1 MDFGL
6 HPSKKLQK
14 LFTEKPYQIQ
24 EPEKSKIIF
33 LGRDANWDINIEKDP
48 LFPEF
53 EEYLKNG
60 ISYWQTHGYHTPM
73 LSPNYKGDGKTYH
86 RNFKKIGFT
95 SDNAEAICFLELLK
109 FPTYGMSSKYQKEY
123 IRMVLD
129 ENNKDHLNRIKKL
142 QQNGKVNFFI
152 PDGLRK
158 YIYELQLFPSNANN
172 VIYHTHF
179 SNAIS
184 NEEITRI
191 RQYCISVLKN

>member
-73 LSPNYKGDGKTYH
+73 LSPYYKGDGKTYH

-109 FPTYGMSSKYQKEY
+109 FHTYGMSSKYHKEY

-142 QQNGKVNFFI
+142 QQNGKVTFFI

-158 YIYELQLFPSNANN
+158 YIDKLQLFPSNANN

-191 RQYCISVLKN
+191 RQYCISILKN